1 MWYRVANSEIRFEF
15 QHYPEYRTSEVL
27 AYVGDEI
34 VGNMEFAHTPHGVI
48 TTNALLEPEYRG
60 RGYGK
65 QMYQFAWNNLKSI
78 GENLIRSDKKV
89 MNDAR
94 RVYESLMQSPDWD
107 VQKSGDDFSTYK
119 INPRFP
125 QNTIE

>member
-1 MWYRVANSEIRFEF
+1 M
-15 QHYPEYRTSEVL
+15 